1 MQGAAHFRSEAAKC
15 RTLAKIARG
24 PMTARNLLDLASDYE
39 AKAKQM
45 ELDDKPRPSMPAPD

>member
-15 RTLAKIARG
+15 RTLAKIARD

-39 AKAKQM
+39 AKAMQM